1 VSSTELKCLIGAL
14 IIHFGSA
21 PVGAAESDVVNTSIE
36 KLHSALL
43 FLKNLVIN
51 SQVLQTD
58 YLYSKLFI
66 MALCV
71 VVIVFTF
78 IFFRSKLL
86 PVRFM
91 TTTRLSIMDKVVQ
104 RACRYIEKNYTAQ
117 DLTVQKMCE
126 ELVVGTSF
134 LEALFQ
140 KELGMS
146 VNDFLN
152 QVRINHVKLLL
163 CRNSQMQ
170 LDLLTSSTGF
180 SDVESCLKVFRKVT
194 GADLEDYRESI
205 LSGEAYAKGLK
216 I

>member
-1 VSSTELKCLIGAL
+1 
-14 IIHFGSA
+14 
-21 PVGAAESDVVNTSIE
+21 
-36 KLHSALL
+36 
-43 FLKNLVIN
+43 
-51 SQVLQTD
+51 
-58 YLYSKLFI
+58 
-66 MALCV
+66 
-71 VVIVFTF
+71 
-78 IFFRSKLL
+78 
-86 PVRFM
+86 
-91 TTTRLSIMDKVVQ
+91 MDKVVQ